1 MGQHSHNQAN
11 ARQGAG
17 KGEKRVSEQIIQ
29 QRQITVQT
37 TATPIGE
44 GRVTGSTF
52 HLYAEA
58 GGNST
63 IYIGGSTVTTA
74 NGYILHK
81 GLPVVISV
89 PERVQLYAIASQ
101 AGETISVLQ
110 IGGI

>member
-1 MGQHSHNQAN
+1 
-11 ARQGAG
+11 
-17 KGEKRVSEQIIQ
+17 VSEQIIQ
-29 QRQITVQT
+29 QRQITVGT
-37 TATPIGE
+37 AATPIGE

-63 IYIGGSTVTTA
+63 IYIGGASVTVS

-81 GLPVVISV
+81 GLPVVIDV
-89 PERVQLYAIASQ
+89 PERVQLYAVASQ
-101 AGETISVLQ
+101 AGEKISVLQ